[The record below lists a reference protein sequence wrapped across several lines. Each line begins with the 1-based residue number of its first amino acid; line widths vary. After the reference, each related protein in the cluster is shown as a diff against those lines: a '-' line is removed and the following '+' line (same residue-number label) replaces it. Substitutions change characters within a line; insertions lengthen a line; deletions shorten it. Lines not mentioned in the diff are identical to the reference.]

1 MCHLLF
7 RDHLQIE
14 RELKNVASDKIT
26 TVYAAK
32 NIMTIVNLKA
42 INQPLTK
49 ENRNFIDDQPKL
61 RKETL

>member
-7 RDHLQIE
+7 RGHLQIE

-49 ENRNFIDDQPKL
+49 ENRNFIDNQPKL